1 MGLDLAVTNRKSV
14 FEYTDYRQ
22 YLTEYYAWAKENVR
36 GFSHRSFMGKTG
48 MSGPNYFKRVMEGV
62 HDLTEKSIP
71 KFSLALSLTETEGTY
86 FKHLVFFNQAKT
98 LVEKDQHFQILM
110 ALKTPHQQV
119 VLEKAQYEYYKDWYN
134 VAIREMLSFFEYRDH
149 PQEMAKLLSPPV
161 SPKRIKKAIELLETL
176 GLVEKASD
184 GRVKTTSQFVLGN
197 PEVQSL
203 LIPKFH
209 QTMARL
215 AEEAITRFPKTERH
229 FSSSTVS
236 MSEKSYQ
243 AVTEIIQNT
252 RKEILRTIGQEPEPN
267 RVYHLNMQL
276 FPLTLGASKRKRKS

>member
-1 MGLDLAVTNRKSV
+1 MSNQSRKSV

-22 YLTEYYAWAKENVR
+22 YLGEYYAWAKEHTR
-36 GFSHRSFMGKTG
+36 GFSHRSFMAKTG

-71 KFSLALSLTETEGTY
+71 KFCTALGLAETEANY

-98 LVEKDQHFQILM
+98 LAEKDASFQVLM
-110 ALKTPHQQV
+110 DLKTPHRQV
-119 VLEKAQYEYYKDWYN
+119 VLEKAQYDYYQDWYN
-134 VAIREMLSFFEYRDH
+134 VAIRETLAFFEYKDN
-149 PQEMAKLLSPPV
+149 PQELGKLLAPPV
-161 SPKRIKKAIELLETL
+161 QPKRVKKAIELLKTL
-176 GLVEKASD
+176 GLVEKTTEGAL
-184 GRVKTTSQFVLGN
+184 KPTSQFVLGN

-215 AEEAITRFPKTERH
+215 AEEAITRFPKSERN

-236 MSEKSYQ
+236 MSAHTYQ

-252 RKEILRTIGQEPEPN
+252 RKEILRKVGEDIEPD

-276 FPLTLGASKRKRKS
+276 FPLTVATSKRKRKV